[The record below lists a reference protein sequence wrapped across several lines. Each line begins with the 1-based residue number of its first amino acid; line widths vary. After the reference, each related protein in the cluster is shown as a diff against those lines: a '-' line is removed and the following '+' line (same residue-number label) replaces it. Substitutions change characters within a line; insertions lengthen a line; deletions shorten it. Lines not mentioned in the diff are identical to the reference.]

1 MAYSRTL
8 NHFTSMQELATIWA
22 SSTSY
27 LVNQPVIHNNFLYR
41 CAIAHTS
48 SGSFQT
54 DLAAGN
60 WERVSSA
67 ENGIN
72 WASSTYYV
80 LNQLVVESDKL
91 YKCLVAHTSGGT
103 FIADLQAA
111 YWVEISASEAGVFN
125 YIGNPDAEV
134 DASGWTTYAESDSVT
149 FTDAGDLVTLN
160 NHGLSNGNEISFTSI
175 TSTTGI
181 SINTRYFVVSATTNT
196 FQVASSSGGSAL
208 PLTTNGSGTMVRF
221 VPKTGSGGS
230 PNITWSRSIV
240 SPLRGEADFNLVKDA
255 ANRQGQGVEYDFTID
270 NADLAKVL
278 TVTFDYE
285 VVSGTLATGDVTVYL
300 IQDPSGTP
308 LVIQPAGYQVQGAT
322 VGTKMR
328 QIATFQTSSTV
339 TSYRLCLH
347 VSSVSA
353 TAYTLAV
360 DNVVVGPQVVQYGA
374 PVTDWQDFP
383 SVAAGTLI
391 TATTTNP
398 TFGTIAVN
406 KAQWRRVGG
415 DMEIRWDFRQTTGGT
430 LGSGTYLFNLPSGFD
445 IDSNRASISSIDD
458 YSRSLGVFHYS
469 GINPATDVGT
479 GYVTAYSSKQL
490 KCVFQY
496 QSGTTNT
503 ATGVWGST
511 FGQLNGVLGASI
523 LAKVPILG
531 WSSTVQMSND
541 TDTRVVAASVGNGSA
556 VNATVQTV
564 IVPFGSTVLDTHGG
578 VGSNQYIVPVAGYYR
593 VGAQSRTSFSAGNVT
608 FNHSLSIFNGATA
621 VATDAYQG
629 DGANTAGL
637 SWAIGSVSQIIRC
650 SAGDVLTVRFTT
662 NYTGATSTTLQFFS
676 VERLSGPSAIAA
688 SETVAARYTIAAGVS
703 TSTTQPVNFA
713 TRVFDT
719 HGAVTTG
726 ASWRF
731 TAPIAGKYQVSTSGA
746 ITAGAIN
753 CDVYKNGALYTTL
766 CSWDSAT
773 IRSGAVLIE
782 AIAGDYFD
790 IRGTTSVTTNSLATN
805 VHVSIHRIGN

>member
-27 LVNQPVIHNNFLYR
+27 VV
-41 CAIAHTS
+41 
-48 SGSFQT
+48 
-54 DLAAGN
+54 
-60 WERVSSA
+60 
-67 ENGIN
+67 
-72 WASSTYYV
+72 
-80 LNQLVVESDKL
+80 NQLVIESDKL
-91 YKCLVAHTSGGT
+91 YRCLVAHTSGGT

-111 YWVEISASEAGVFN
+111 RWVEISASEAGVFN

-240 SPLRGEADFNLVKDA
+240 SPLRGDADFNLVKDA

-308 LVIQPAGYQVQGAT
+308 LVIQPAGYQIQSAT

-328 QIATFQTSSTV
+328 QIATFQTSSSV

-347 VSSVSA
+347 VASVSA
-353 TAYTLAV
+353 SAYSLAV

-374 PVTDWQDFP
+374 PVTDWQ
-383 SVAAGTLI
+383 SYT
-391 TATTTNP
+391 P
-398 TFGTIAVN
+398 TFTGFGTASAVTMYY
-406 KAQWRRVGG
+406 RRVG
-415 DMEIRWDFRQTTGGT
+415 DSLEIKGKFT
-430 LGSGTYLFNLPSGFD
+430 SGTSTATEARISIPSGLTS
-445 IDSNRASISSIDD
+445 DSSKISTIEVVGFMERGVIGSI
-458 YSRSLGVFHYS
+458 GQ
-469 GINPATDVGT
+469 DVGFSYAVLSEQSV
-479 GYVTAYSSKQL
+479 GYVTFSSR
-490 KCVFQY
+490 
-496 QSGTTNT
+496 STGTTGLSKMNGNSV
-503 ATGVWGST
+503 ASS
-511 FGQLNGVLGASI
+511 GQVLS
-523 LAKVPILG
+523 LHAKVPILG

-541 TDTRVVAASVGNGSA
+541 TDTRVVAARGTFASTSIPTQVSEGSETRIEFSTVTYDTHGATTITSNSKFTAPVQGTYRFFGILSEINTTSANANIIKIYKNGSA
-556 VNATVQTV
+556 FQNRANRWQNLTTNSSLVFNETL
-564 IVPFGSTVLDTHGG
+564 VL
-578 VGSNQYIVPVAGYYR
+578 N
-593 VGAQSRTSFSAGNVT
+593 
-608 FNHSLSIFNGATA
+608 
-621 VATDAYQG
+621 
-629 DGANTAGL
+629 
-637 SWAIGSVSQIIRC
+637 
-650 SAGDVLTVRFTT
+650 AGDYIDVRYFQDSGGTRNFNSGT
-662 NYTGATSTTLQFFS
+662 WA

-688 SETVAARYTIAAGVS
+688 SETVAASYWLSANQSAGVS
-703 TSTTQPVNFA
+703 TPINFDS
-713 TRVFDT
+713 RVFDT

-731 TAPIAGKYQVSTSGA
+731 IAPIAGRYSVSTL
-746 ITAGAIN
+746 TYAGNVNALII
-753 CDVYKNGALYTTL
+753 VYKNGSIYAPISNQISNGTTAF
-766 CSWDSAT
+766 DST
-773 IRSGAVLIE
+773 GTVVLSLL
-782 AIAGDYFD
+782 AGDYID
-790 IRGTTSVTTNSLATN
+790 IRPNSTFTITGAATFSAAN
-805 VHVSIHRIGN
+805 DAAKIYIHRIGN